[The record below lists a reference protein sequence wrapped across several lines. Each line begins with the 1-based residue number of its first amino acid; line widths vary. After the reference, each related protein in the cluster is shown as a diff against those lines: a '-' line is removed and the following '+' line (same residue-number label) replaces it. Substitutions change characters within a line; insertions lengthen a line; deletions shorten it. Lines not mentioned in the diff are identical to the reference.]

1 MSINEAHLATSLCE
15 DRAACRGVCFAGST
29 GYGDRCW
36 STGCSCARRLVAAY
50 DHRLN
55 VVTTTTD
62 EEGAFALTTP
72 GGNRVRL
79 HAIPPDDSGLAE
91 ELSSGE
97 WALCSARTYGDGAV
111 LTWPLR
117 DAATIQGRL
126 LSSAGSPVTDG
137 VVTAVP
143 ILPTDLPLVAA
154 STDQA
159 GDFLLTGLHP
169 GAGGVQLRF
178 ESDTAPRQ
186 FLGGTY
192 EESEAELTALSEGRV
207 ADVGS
212 LVLLAGITV
221 GRGAWARRPRRDG

>member
-1 MSINEAHLATSLCE
+1 MKTGLLAVVSASL
-15 DRAACRGVCFAGST
+15 AAQVT
-29 GYGDRCW
+29 GTVVGPQGAPVQDV
-36 STGCSCARRLVAAY
+36 LVAAY

-91 ELSSGE
+91 ELSSANGPCA
-97 WALCSARTYGDGAV
+97 ALEHTVMARCLRGLYATLRQSRGDYCRQQV
-111 LTWPLR
+111 
-117 DAATIQGRL
+117 
-126 LSSAGSPVTDG
+126 VTDG

-159 GDFLLTGLHP
+159 GDFC
-169 GAGGVQLRF
+169 
-178 ESDTAPRQ
+178 
-186 FLGGTY
+186 
-192 EESEAELTALSEGRV
+192 
-207 ADVGS
+207 
-212 LVLLAGITV
+212 
-221 GRGAWARRPRRDG
+221 